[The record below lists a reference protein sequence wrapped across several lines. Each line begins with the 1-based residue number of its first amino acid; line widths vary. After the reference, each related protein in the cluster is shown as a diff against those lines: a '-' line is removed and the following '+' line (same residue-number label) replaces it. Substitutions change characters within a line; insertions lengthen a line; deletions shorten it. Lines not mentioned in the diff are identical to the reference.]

1 MNANFSSDNWT
12 SNHPIKVYL
21 LIGLLYVDVVF
32 WPLIWTGLLVYAL
45 YYSLWW
51 MQRPEDEVEIYD
63 AWGLNE
69 EEEEQGNS
77 GRDGMG
83 LMLERHRAIKAQM
96 RGEAP
101 NEPGRQGGSMMM
113 MMRIRLSRAN
123 SVLVALLSER
133 EMPETEEYL
142 LADLPR
148 SNQASSGNGLP
159 APVVASRS
167 GR

>member
-1 MNANFSSDNWT
+1 KLSQTSHGHLQRSSEE
-12 SNHPIKVYL
+12 HIIVFEAAVKVYL

-32 WPLIWTGLLVYAL
+32 WPLIWTGLLVYTL
-45 YYSLWW
+45 YYNLWW
-51 MQRPEDEVEIYD
+51 MQRPEDEDEIYGVWD
-63 AWGLNE
+63 LNE

-83 LMLERHRAIKAQM
+83 LMLQRHRAIKAQM

-101 NEPGRQGGSMMM
+101 NEPSRQGGRMT
-113 MMRIRLSRAN
+113 MMRIRLSRAK

-148 SNQASSGNGLP
+148 SNQALI
-159 APVVASRS
+159 R
-167 GR
+167 